1 MFFSI
6 CGSLI
11 EQVEAARR
19 SKDTLDHDLI
29 IPLAKSLEKE
39 LRVATAAAK
48 LIDLQAAGAPL
59 QDFASV
65 MELRN
70 AIIVWDQGHRG
81 QVRLSVYLAFRKSQ
95 I

>member
-1 MFFSI
+1 MK
-6 CGSLI
+6 
-11 EQVEAARR
+11 QVEAAHR
-19 SKDTLDHDLI
+19 SKDMLDHDLI

-48 LIDLQAAGAPL
+48 LIDLHATGAPL

-70 AIIVWDQGHRG
+70 AIIAWDQGYRG
-81 QVRLSVYLAFRKSQ
+81 QVSLSSYLAFPKSQ
-95 I
+95 ISRT